1 MRAPTIAVLLAMLPL
16 AGCGHDDE
24 GWPGCHG
31 NHCVP
36 ALNGQ
41 CRVLDADLLC
51 RLYDNFGTEV
61 TGEARWT
68 VSGPAVVATAG
79 YIRTMGYGEI
89 AVSAEHAPTY
99 GMTRLLGRYL
109 ADPPRAPR
117 PFGTTYGDA
126 VDSGTKQALEGV
138 RVTILDGYNAGRH
151 GLTGT
156 RGGFTIEPV
165 LTEETFTWQAEKAG
179 YEPAAGRFRIRDSSV
194 PLEPGAPVPPWRIA
208 VEVTRRTP

>member
-1 MRAPTIAVLLAMLPL
+1 MRARTVAVLLAVLAL
-16 AGCGHDDE
+16 AGCGHDED
-24 GWPGCHG
+24 GWLGCHG

-41 CRVLDADLLC
+41 CRALDADLLC
-51 RLYDNFGTEV
+51 RLYDNFGTDV

-68 VSGPAVVATAG
+68 VSGPALVGSAG
-79 YIRTMGYGEI
+79 YIRPTGYGEI

-117 PFGTTYGDA
+117 LFGTVFGDA
-126 VDSGTKQALEGV
+126 VDAGTKQAMEGV

-151 GLTGT
+151 GATSA
-156 RGGFTIEPV
+156 RGGFTIEAV

-179 YEPAAGRFRIRDSSV
+179 YEPVTGRFRIRDSSV
-194 PLEPGAPVPPWRIA
+194 PLEPGATAPPWRLA
-208 VEVTRRTP
+208 VEMARIAP